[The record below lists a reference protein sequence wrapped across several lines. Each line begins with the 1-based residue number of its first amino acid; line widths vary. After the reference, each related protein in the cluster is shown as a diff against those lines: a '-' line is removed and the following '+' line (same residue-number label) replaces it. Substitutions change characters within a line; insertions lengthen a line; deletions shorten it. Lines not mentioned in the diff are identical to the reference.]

1 MSGPIL
7 IAYDGSEHAQRAVR
21 RAGELLPGRSALVVS
36 VWKSLT
42 EVLMHRDVESLH
54 GHVRDAA
61 AELDSGDRM
70 DAERM
75 TEDGAALAR
84 EAGLEAEALVVTG
97 KPSAWETLLEVADE
111 HRAPLVVVGSRGLSG
126 VRSALLGSVSMGLL
140 NHATRPVMVVPP
152 AAEDVSRGRD
162 GPVLVAYDGSQPAK
176 HAAKVAGEL
185 LAGRRAAVVSIW
197 SSLTDAALGGVVG
210 APVAYVPTAVVG
222 QVDAETRLTAKR
234 TAEEGAAL
242 VGDSA
247 EARDERRR
255 DSVWSTLCELAAELR
270 SPAIAIGARGHS
282 AVEAALL
289 GSVSHGV
296 VHHSRAPVLVVPPEL
311 R

>member
-1 MSGPIL
+1 MAGPVL

-97 KPSAWETLLEVADE
+97 KPSAWETLLEVADD
-111 HRAPLVVVGSRGLSG
+111 HRAAVAVVGSRGLSG

-140 NHATRPVMVVPP
+140 NHATRPVLVVPP
-152 AAEDVSRGRD
+152 EPEGQASRRD
-162 GPVLVAYDGSQPAK
+162 GPVLVGYDGSGPAK
-176 HAAKVAGEL
+176 HAAQATGEL
-185 LAGRRAAVVSIW
+185 LGARPATVVTIW
-197 SSLTDAALGGVVG
+197 SSLADAALGGVVG

-222 QVDAETRLTAKR
+222 QVDGETRLTAKR

-242 VGDSA
+242 VGGSA
-247 EARDERRR
+247 EGRDERRR
-255 DSVWSTLCELAAELR
+255 DSVWSTLCDLAAELG
-270 SPAIAIGARGHS
+270 SPAIALGARGHS

-296 VHHSRAPVLVVPPEL
+296 VHHSPVPVLVVPPEL